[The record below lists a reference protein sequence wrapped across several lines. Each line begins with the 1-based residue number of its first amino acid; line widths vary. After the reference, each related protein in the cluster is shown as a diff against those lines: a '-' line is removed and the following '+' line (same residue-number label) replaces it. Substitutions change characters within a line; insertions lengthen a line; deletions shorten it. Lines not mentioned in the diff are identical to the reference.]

1 MFFIFIIQN
10 IMFLAACA
18 QLASTHMVSKDDSND
33 ARSLHAFYRVR
44 KRHTS
49 FSFEEE
55 ASRGDGDGDAT
66 VFGRNLTF
74 PAGTFAPYFGFETT
88 LEPLRIV
95 LPAIHD

>member
-1 MFFIFIIQN
+1 MFFNFIIEN

-18 QLASTHMVSKDDSND
+18 QLASTHMVSNDDSNN
-33 ARSLHAFYRVR
+33 ARSLHTFYRVR

-49 FSFEEE
+49 FSFEEL
-55 ASRGDGDGDAT
+55 RGDGDGDAP
-66 VFGRNLTF
+66 VFGRNITF

-88 LEPLRIV
+88 LKPLRIV

>member
-1 MFFIFIIQN
+1 MFFNFIIEN

-18 QLASTHMVSKDDSND
+18 QLASTHMVSKDDSNN
-33 ARSLHAFYRVR
+33 ARSLHTFYRVR

-49 FSFEEE
+49 FSFEE
-55 ASRGDGDGDAT
+55 SRGDGDAT

-88 LEPLRIV
+88 LKPLRIL

>member
-1 MFFIFIIQN
+1 
-10 IMFLAACA
+10 MFLSACA

-33 ARSLHAFYRVR
+33 ARSLHTFYRVR

-55 ASRGDGDGDAT
+55 ASRGDGDGDGDAT
-66 VFGRNLTF
+66 VFGRNITF

-88 LEPLRIV
+88 LKPLRIV

>member
-1 MFFIFIIQN
+1 MFFNFIIQN

-18 QLASTHMVSKDDSND
+18 QLASTHMVSKDNPND
-33 ARSLHAFYRVR
+33 ARSLDTFYRIR

-49 FSFEEE
+49 FSFEE
-55 ASRGDGDGDAT
+55 SRGDGDAT
-66 VFGRNLTF
+66 VFGRNITF